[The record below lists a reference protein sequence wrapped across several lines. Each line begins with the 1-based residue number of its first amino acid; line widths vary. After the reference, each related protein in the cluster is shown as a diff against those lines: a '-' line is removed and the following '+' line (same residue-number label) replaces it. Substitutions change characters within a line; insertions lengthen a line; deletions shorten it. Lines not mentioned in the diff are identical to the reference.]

1 MHTINSDKKKLKIG
15 QYVIKNKYD
24 GFNNSLENCRGE
36 RMKAKGLNIHNSI
49 SECFQNITSGR
60 GSIGVC
66 FTRLWL
72 FEGTWGATIVCV
84 TQKAF
89 ELLVSVS
96 REKGLEVIIGLA
108 GTTQRNRFGNIF
120 GNKYLSSLF
129 GQSTLLPLRW
139 YLWKSGLSGGYRV
152 LKETS
157 ARHFLCQSP
166 SFLSHRPSSNLT
178 PVYFIVFS
186 AFLWCR
192 FLRPWDRPLQI

>member
-1 MHTINSDKKKLKIG
+1 MAKHLRTAKSKNCENSTDLIQIQRSILEQTRVLLEPKWHAYNKQRQKKLKIG
-15 QYVIKNKYD
+15 QNVIKNKYD
-24 GFNNSLENCRGE
+24 GFNNSLEICRGE
-36 RMKAKGLNIHNSI
+36 RIKHESESLNIHNSI
-49 SECFQNITSGR
+49 SECFVSKTSAAVG
-60 GSIGVC
+60 GSDGVC

-129 GQSTLLPLRW
+129 GQSTLLLLSW
-139 YLWKSGLSGGYRV
+139 YYGTSVGYCAVERNFG
-152 LKETS
+152 TS
-157 ARHFLCQSP
+157 NF
-166 SFLSHRPSSNLT
+166 
-178 PVYFIVFS
+178 
-186 AFLWCR
+186 
-192 FLRPWDRPLQI
+192 